1 MILIFKFNFK
11 NKIYFKKNHIILF
24 LILLISS
31 FIYFYLINFI
41 ISKNYYLPAR
51 ADDLTITDT
60 KIFALY
66 GYHSILLKGLTY
78 LSNFYWWDVPLITTN
93 IGIFFT
99 VLFFFSSVNI
109 YDYKFRISILV
120 FCIIILLLSETLI
133 FYDIV
138 KFLFKLPLL
147 DHFRHFSFI
156 SI

>member
-11 NKIYFKKNHIILF
+11 NKIYYKKNHIILF

-78 LSNFYWWDVPLITTN
+78 LRVMFFIVLVVIVSSIVWLITN
-93 IGIFFT
+93 
-99 VLFFFSSVNI
+99 
-109 YDYKFRISILV
+109 Y
-120 FCIIILLLSETLI
+120 
-133 FYDIV
+133 
-138 KFLFKLPLL
+138 
-147 DHFRHFSFI
+147 
-156 SI
+156 